1 MKGVVFGATF
11 FILIFVVFLSLSSYT
26 YFDHNRQVMN
36 EAFKKSLIETAKNY
50 ESANYNIDNV
60 LDYFLADISSS
71 LPDDFTYDFKLLGFS
86 EDPLL
91 IRIELAAVSK
101 KSAYTFIME
110 ETIIQKEVISR

>member
-11 FILIFVVFLSLSSYT
+11 FILIFVVFLSLYSYT

-71 LPDDFTYDFKLLGFS
+71 LPDDFIYDFKLLGFS